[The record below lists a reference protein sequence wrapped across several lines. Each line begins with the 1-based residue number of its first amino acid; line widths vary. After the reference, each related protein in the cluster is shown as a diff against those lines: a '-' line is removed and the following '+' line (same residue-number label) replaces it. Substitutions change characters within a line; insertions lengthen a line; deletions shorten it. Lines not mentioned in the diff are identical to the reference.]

1 MLPPRR
7 NRHHRGWA
15 APLWNLMDGIGYRW
29 WKFKQFVARLFDF
42 RWVTRQIGGFFEKLW
57 WGVRYPFIV
66 IGWLL
71 QQAWS
76 VMVAWWQIRNFRYL
90 IQGLPALAGII
101 FILVVTAYTMLR
113 ADDGLQELYKRQALD
128 ARLRGDRQRAQL
140 CYERLMQLQYVG
152 DPSRLE
158 TQFNL
163 GQLSLELQQYQRSR
177 ALLAELSNPDN
188 DEGYTDAHIQK
199 AQMIFQ
205 TSKRTKED
213 LDLMEKH
220 LRRALK
226 KQPENKRA
234 NGLLGILLWMR
245 GRNDEAI
252 PPLLKSDPQDVDARL
267 TLAKIYKAQG
277 NQAQANLYI
286 DPLIDYLKTNAQG
299 EIDDIRF
306 RMTLARAYMQ
316 LDDFQSAIKV
326 LTNAYAMRKS
336 EFFRTELS
344 NCYLQWYYKLF
355 TLPQT
360 PDRERLKLDCV
371 INALE
376 WDDRN
381 IQALSAFVD
390 FMKPTG
396 NDSPERDR
404 AHRVLTALKGNNA
417 YLHLYLG
424 HKLYSE
430 GKTAEAEAEWSLA
443 YKLNPNSPI
452 IVNNFA
458 WILTHGNTATRL
470 QPDLIRAES
479 LINQVIARTA
489 PDDAN
494 KPKYHGTRGTVYMK
508 MGRFEEARSDFMIAI
523 QHRDAVND
531 IPLQQQLVEVHERLR
546 MTSVA
551 DVYRKM
557 LAETIKRNTRVD
569 AEKAVQ

>member
-1 MLPPRR
+1 MMPPRR
-7 NRHHRGWA
+7 NRNRRGWS
-15 APLWNLMDGIGYRW
+15 APLWNLLDSIQYQW
-29 WKFKQFVARLFDF
+29 WKLKQFFAKLFDF
-42 RWVTRQIGGFFEKLW
+42 RWVTRQLGGFFEKLW
-57 WGVRYPFIV
+57 WGIRYPFIV
-66 IGWLL
+66 ISWLL
-71 QQAWS
+71 AQAWS

-113 ADDGLQELYKRQALD
+113 SDDGLQELYKRQALD

-152 DPSRLE
+152 DPSRLQ
-158 TQFNL
+158 TQFEL
-163 GQLSLELQQYQRSR
+163 GQLSLELLQYQRSR
-177 ALLAELSNPDN
+177 ALLTELSNPDS
-188 DEGYTDAHIQK
+188 DDGYPDAHFEK
-199 AQMIFQ
+199 ARMIFYN
-205 TSKRTKED
+205 SKRTKED

-226 KQPENKRA
+226 KLPDNKKY
-234 NGLLGILLWMR
+234 NGLLGMLLWMR

-252 PPLLKSDPQDVDARL
+252 PALLKSEPQDVDARL

-277 NQAQANLYI
+277 NLSQANMYVEPI
-286 DPLIDYLKTNAQG
+286 IEYLKTNAQG
-299 EIDDIRF
+299 EIDDIRY

-316 LDDFQSAIKV
+316 LDEFPQAIKV
-326 LTNAYAMRKS
+326 LTNAYAMKKS

-344 NCYLQWYYKLF
+344 NCYLQWYFKL
-355 TLPQT
+355 LVMPPT

-371 INALE
+371 ANALE

-381 IQALSAFVD
+381 VQALSAFVD
-390 FMKPTG
+390 YMKPTG
-396 NDSPERDR
+396 GDAPERDR
-404 AHRVLTALKGNNA
+404 AHRILTALRGNNA

-424 HKLYSE
+424 HKLYQE
-430 GKTAEAEAEWSLA
+430 GKTDEAEKEWALA

-458 WILTHGNTATRL
+458 WILTHGNAATRA

-479 LINQVIARTA
+479 LINQVLSRTS
-489 PDDAN
+489 PDDTN

-508 MGRFEEARSDFMIAI
+508 MGRFQEARDDFMIAV
-523 QHRDAVND
+523 QHRDAIND
-531 IPLQQQLVEVHERLR
+531 IPLQQQLVDVHERLG
-546 MTSVA
+546 MKTVA

-557 LAETIKRNTRVD
+557 LQETIKRNTRVE
-569 AEKAVQ
+569 AEKASP